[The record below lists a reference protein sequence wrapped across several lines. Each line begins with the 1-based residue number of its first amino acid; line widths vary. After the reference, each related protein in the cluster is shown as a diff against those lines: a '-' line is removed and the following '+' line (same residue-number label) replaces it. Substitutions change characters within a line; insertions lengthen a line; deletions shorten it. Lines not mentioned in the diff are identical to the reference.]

1 MKKIFCLV
9 FIGNLYVNPLC
20 ADSFLTAQ
28 QFPKTFEDL
37 SFNSR
42 IEVLREGYMP
52 FEVQYDD
59 NGVCISGCAYRG
71 ITIKEDMQAVDE
83 ATEEM
88 AELIKEENANPSS
101 PAEPTGPVTM
111 ATGWCRNG
119 QSGHLR
125 QMAQDF
131 IRQ

>member
-1 MKKIFCLV
+1 MKRIFYSFL
-9 FIGNLYVNPLC
+9 IGFVCVAPLF

-42 IEVLREGYMP
+42 IDVLREGYLP

-111 ATGWCRNG
+111 ARGW
-119 QSGHLR
+119 
-125 QMAQDF
+125 
-131 IRQ
+131 